1 MSGYARNL
9 SYFVRK
15 MANYSRNTYRLQ
27 TLNTS
32 TAGPS
37 QIITVDL
44 PNNALVDLSTLTWY
58 FEGFTGTATNSCV
71 FPRNIETIIERVEVE
86 INGQLVS
93 PGCANYSHLFQ
104 ILADTTM
111 GEDCTNRRG
120 LLQNG
125 LNVNVPPDSNGNSGG
140 TASGSAISVN
150 NTSGVPFTICNWLG
164 FLGSAQP
171 SVLDTNLLGNVRIRI
186 TLAPTSVLVS
196 SATAATGTTYALAN
210 MFFSVDCISIDDGV
224 YYALHDQFLS
234 KGGVYEI
241 PFNNFLSFSQT
252 INSSGDGSV
261 KFSLS
266 TQSLNHL
273 WATFAYGGA
282 APQVADVPGFSFIP
296 LSNLPVPIPTGSATG
311 AGTSRYFLRSSAGI
325 SGYQFNIN
333 NQYIPNYRPNANL
346 AYQLM
351 MNSYNLSQD
360 TLGGVNKNI
369 GNLEN
374 WRRKYWVAS
383 CALDHPTA
391 ADERYISGVN
401 TLGNVAQGFFEYQG
415 ANLTNHQLAHIGNGG
430 VTASNLSDN
439 ATALIFAQTSPV
451 LQVAAGR
458 QLSVVL

>member
-1 MSGYARNL
+1 MSGYPRNL

-15 MANYSRNTYRLQ
+15 LANYSRNTYRLQ

-58 FEGFTGTATNSCV
+58 FEGSTTTSTNSCV
-71 FPRNIETIIERVEVE
+71 FARNIETIIDRVEIEV
-86 INGQLVS
+86 NGQLIS
-93 PGCANYSHLFQ
+93 PGCNNYSHLFQ

-125 LNVNVPPDSNGNSGG
+125 LNVNVPPDNGGNQ
-140 TASGSAISVN
+140 TN
-150 NTSGVPFTICNWLG
+150 VPFTICNWLG

-196 SATAATGTTYALAN
+196 SANAATGTNYSLGN

-241 PFNNFLSFSQT
+241 PFNNFFSFSQPIT
-252 INSSGDGSV
+252 ASGDGAV

-296 LSNLPVPIPTGSATG
+296 LSNLPVPVPTGSATG
-311 AGTSRYFLRSSAGI
+311 AGTSRYFLRSSLG
-325 SGYQFNIN
+325 SNLTYQFNIN

-369 GNLEN
+369 GSLDL

-391 ADERYISGVN
+391 SDERYISGVN
-401 TLGNVAQGFFEYQG
+401 TLGNVASGFFEYQN

-458 QLSVVL
+458 QISIVL